1 MLYICICINYPTRF
15 PYHLRVVS
23 YTVTLRV
30 PLVEQELLT
39 LPRNHRVH
47 TVFSGEDA
55 PQFEVF
61 CVVFGRLWYV
71 FCPTS
76 FGHSLNYGF

>member
-1 MLYICICINYPTRF
+1 M
-15 PYHLRVVS
+15 
-23 YTVTLRV
+23 
-30 PLVEQELLT
+30 EQELLT